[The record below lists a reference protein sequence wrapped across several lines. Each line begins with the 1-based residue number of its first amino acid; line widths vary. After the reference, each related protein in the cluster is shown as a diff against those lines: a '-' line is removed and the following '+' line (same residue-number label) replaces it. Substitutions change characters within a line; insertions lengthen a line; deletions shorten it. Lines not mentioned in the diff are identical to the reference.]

1 MSQRKDRVFRKFVLM
16 SEDAASAQPQP
27 PPSQPP
33 PSQPPQ
39 AMPPSQPPPPPNN
52 YNPFRSHIEGRHV
65 EMIQKQ
71 MEDSKALP
79 EDVESK
85 LVNQS
90 IADLVRMNNELKAR
104 SAAAVRSSSSSV
116 PSPKDKEEED
126 YVTAKLKDYL
136 SPTQFKRARDIVEHF
151 LSHPE
156 KYKVNLKT
164 GQFEILGRKQND
176 SLIDV
181 VMSLSAASTS
191 KKHSHSNLK
200 NWSGVA
206 TDLQETNFPTFLI
219 THAGAKKS
227 YSKLGSHGPSRKKR
241 KAASMI
247 DYPS

>member
-1 MSQRKDRVFRKFVLM
+1 
-16 SEDAASAQPQP
+16 
-27 PPSQPP
+27 
-33 PSQPPQ
+33 
-39 AMPPSQPPPPPNN
+39 
-52 YNPFRSHIEGRHV
+52 
-65 EMIQKQ
+65 MIQKQ

-104 SAAAVRSSSSSV
+104 SAAAVRSSSSV
-116 PSPKDKEEED
+116 PSPKDKEED